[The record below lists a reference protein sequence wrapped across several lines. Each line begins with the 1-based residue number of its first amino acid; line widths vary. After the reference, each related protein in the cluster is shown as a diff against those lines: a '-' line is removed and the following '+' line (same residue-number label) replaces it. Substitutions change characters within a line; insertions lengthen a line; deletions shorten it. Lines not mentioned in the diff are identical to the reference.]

1 MENENNNQN
10 NHNQGYHSN
19 ICEVC
24 GTNNGRCG
32 RCGHRCGFGGYHIL
46 RWVLGIIIISWVFCI
61 GVKFGEF
68 KASVEGSG
76 YGYGYNHMRISP
88 MMGGA
93 TWSNAD
99 DTVYF
104 TQSAPSTVSTG
115 PVKVIKS
122 N

>member
-10 NHNQGYHSN
+10 NHNHHYNN

-32 RCGHRCGFGGYHIL
+32 RCGNMCGFGRYHIL
-46 RWVLGIIIISWVFCI
+46 RWVLGIVIISWIFCI

-68 KASVEGSG
+68 KASIEGSG

-104 TQSAPSTVSTG
+104 TQSVPATG
-115 PVKVIKS
+115 AVQIKK
-122 N
+122 